1 MPLIFVF
8 EQPGVTQVDPVGR
21 TKFDKVTMPL
31 FAEVPCDEQLLEKL
45 RSRTVAMAEAEVE
58 KSLLVGRQEAGS
70 GSFDLLREGAHV
82 EQEGQ
87 CA

>member
-21 TKFDKVTMPL
+21 TEFDKVTMPL
-31 FAEVPCDEQLLEKL
+31 FAELPGDEHLVNKL
-45 RSRTVAMAEAEVE
+45 RCRTVAMAEAEVE
-58 KSLLVGRQEAGS
+58 KLLLVGRQEADS
-70 GSFDLLREGAHV
+70 GSFDLLREGAQV
-82 EQEGQ
+82 QQEGQ